1 MLEYLIT
8 GKVRRRLLELLWRD
22 GESGSVS
29 ELARLAGL
37 SFSGAH
43 RELQA
48 MARVGL
54 AVRDASGHAPAYRAN
69 AAHPGAGLVRQL
81 LAPGALAAS
90 GEEKTASEVRGC
102 LVDHGALL
110 DAPRRKAPSP
120 ERALAAGARLSH
132 RDPSVARVLP
142 ALIWKHRH
150 RLDRE
155 RLLVEARRFGEKQAL
170 GLFLEIAAELGRDPS
185 LTRWADTFRDRR
197 VRTVKDF
204 FDSSGSPYARELA
217 ERHTPPVARRWHYRL
232 NMGLDAFESS
242 FRRHAA

>member
-1 MLEYLIT
+1 MLEYLVP
-8 GKVRRRLLELLWRD
+8 GKSRRRLLELLWRD

-29 ELARLAGL
+29 QLARLAGL

-48 MARVGL
+48 MGRAGL
-54 AVRDASGHAPAYRAN
+54 AVRDASGGAPVFRAN
-69 AAHPGAGLVRQL
+69 TAHPEAELLKQL
-81 LAPGALAAS
+81 LSPPTLDTRAD
-90 GEEKTASEVRGC
+90 EKADAEVRGW
-102 LVDHGALL
+102 LVDLGALL

-155 RLLVEARRFGEKQAL
+155 RLVAEARRFGERQAL
-170 GLFLEIAAELGRDPS
+170 GLFLEIAAELGRDPT
-185 LTRWADTFRDRR
+185 LAGWADSFRDRR
-197 VRTVKDF
+197 VRAVKDF
-204 FDSSGSPYARELA
+204 FETSGSPYARQLA